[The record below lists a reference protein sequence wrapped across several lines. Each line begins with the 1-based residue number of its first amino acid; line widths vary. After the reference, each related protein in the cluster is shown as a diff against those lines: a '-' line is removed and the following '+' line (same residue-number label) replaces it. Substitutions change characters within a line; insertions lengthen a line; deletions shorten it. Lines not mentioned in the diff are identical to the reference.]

1 MSKQNSESVPQQM
14 QPVYD
19 EITRLT
25 DAVCRDY
32 VDEEFAMLCRKLAAA
47 LDKQNRPQTEQ
58 LASLIDEW
66 GLRAWVREASRED
79 YG

>member
-1 MSKQNSESVPQQM
+1 MRS
-14 QPVYD
+14 D
-19 EITRLT
+19 LT
-25 DAVCRDY
+25 LRTLQAWLPDQLFVDVDAAHLAS
-32 VDEEFAMLCRKLAAA
+32 FAALQTQGA